1 VKSVRII
8 SALFS
13 FAAASAAFAHPGHP
27 SFGPV
32 HSYGETELGAIAL
45 ILVVV
50 VALGAIGVRR
60 GPLRLRDR
68 LTRFRKD

>member
-1 VKSVRII
+1 MKPVRII
-8 SALFS
+8 SALFL
-13 FAAASAAFAHPGHP
+13 FAVGSTAFAHPGHP
-27 SFGPV
+27 TFGPV
-32 HSYGETELGAIAL
+32 HSYGETELGAVAL

-50 VALGAIGVRR
+50 VALGALGVRR

>member
-1 VKSVRII
+1 MTKLQTLVTLLMVAIAPAVS
-8 SALFS
+8 
-13 FAAASAAFAHPGHP
+13 AHPGHP
-27 SFGPV
+27 TFGPV

-50 VALGAIGVRR
+50 IALGAIGVRR
-60 GPLRLRDR
+60 GPRRLRDR